1 MQQLPRDDQFSE
13 QAAPVPARRRP
24 SRRILRVLALLGAIA
39 FAAGVWTL
47 IALGLRALIAG

>member
-24 SRRILRVLALLGAIA
+24 SRRMLRVLALLGAIA

-47 IALGLRALIAG
+47 IALGLRALVAG